1 MKYLAILATAAV
13 MLLTGCA
20 TTIRSDVTAFNDWP
34 ADLQDKSYAFE
45 APQGADDTLEYRSYQ
60 VLVGN
65 ELAKLGFRQAAD
77 GQQPKLLVGMKF
89 VTIDHPVRVLQADD
103 PFMGPYWGPGYGRY
117 GWGYSRWGYSR
128 WGYRPYFYDPFLYGP
143 MTIEER
149 VRHQY
154 QRQLRITI
162 NSTTG
167 RKLYD
172 VTVQNTSL
180 VQATPHVMPALVQS
194 AFTGFPGQS
203 GVPRRVDLKIEPT
216 TQTVE
221 APATVA
227 GQPAPGK
234 TN

>member
-34 ADLQDKSYAFE
+34 ADLQDKTYAFE
-45 APQGADDTLEYRSYQ
+45 APQGENDTLEFRSYQ
-60 VLVGN
+60 VLVSN
-65 ELAKLGFRQAAD
+65 ELGKLGFRQAGD
-77 GQQPKLLVGMKF
+77 GQQPKLLVGMKY

-103 PFMGPYWGPGYGRY
+103 PFMGQYWGPGYG
-117 GWGYSRWGYSR
+117 RWGYSR
-128 WGYRPYFYDPFLYGP
+128 WGYRPYFYDPFRFGSV
-143 MTIEER
+143 MMEER

-154 QRQLRITI
+154 QRELRITI
-162 NSTTG
+162 NATSG

-194 AFTGFPGQS
+194 AFTGFPGPS

-216 TQTVE
+216 TETVE
-221 APATVA
+221 PAAAAASAAGQVAPAA
-227 GQPAPGK
+227 SGSRM
-234 TN
+234 N

>member
-1 MKYLAILATAAV
+1 MRYLAILATAAV

-34 ADLQDKSYAFE
+34 ADLPDKTYAFE

-60 VLVGN
+60 VLVSN
-65 ELAKLGFRQAAD
+65 ELAKLGFRQAID
-77 GQQPKLLVGMKF
+77 GQQPKLLVGMKY
-89 VTIDHPVRVLQADD
+89 VTIDHPVRVLQAED
-103 PFMGPYWGPGYGRY
+103 PFMNPYWGGGYGRY
-117 GWGYSRWGYSR
+117 GWGYPR
-128 WGYRPYFYDPFLYGP
+128 WGYRPYFYDPFP
-143 MTIEER
+143 FRTMTVEER

-154 QRQLRITI
+154 QRQVRITI

-172 VTVQNTSL
+172 VTVQNTST

-194 AFTGFPGQS
+194 AFTGFPGPS

-216 TQTVE
+216 TQTIE
-221 APATVA
+221 PAAAVA
-227 GQPAPGK
+227 GQPAAGR

>member
-60 VLVGN
+60 VLVAN
-65 ELAKLGFRQAAD
+65 ELAKLGFRQAID
-77 GQQPKLLVGMKF
+77 GQQQKLLVGMKF
-89 VTIDHPVRVLQADD
+89 VTIDHPVRVLEAED
-103 PFMGPYWGPGYGRY
+103 PFMGPWGAGYGRY
-117 GWGYSRWGYSR
+117 GWGYSR
-128 WGYRPYFYDPFLYGP
+128 WGYRPYFYDPFRFRPL
-143 MTIEER
+143 MVEER

-162 NSTTG
+162 NTTTG

-194 AFTGFPGQS
+194 AFTGFPGPS
-203 GVPRRVDLKIEPT
+203 GVPRRVDLKIEPV

-221 APATVA
+221 APAAVA
-227 GQPAPGK
+227 GQAAPAR

>member
-34 ADLQDKSYAFE
+34 ADLQDKTYAFE

-60 VLVGN
+60 VLVSN
-65 ELAKLGFRQAAD
+65 ELAKLGFRQAAE
-77 GQQPKLLVGMKF
+77 GQQPKLLVGMKY
-89 VTIDHPVRVLQADD
+89 VTIDHPIRVLQADD
-103 PFMGPYWGPGYGRY
+103 PFMNPYWGPGYGRY
-117 GWGYSRWGYSR
+117 GWGYSRWA
-128 WGYRPYFYDPFLYGP
+128 YRPFFYDPFRFGP
-143 MTIEER
+143 VRVEER

-162 NSTTG
+162 NTTTG

-172 VTVQNTSL
+172 VTVQNTSG

-203 GVPRRVDLKIEPT
+203 GVPRRVDLKIEPN

-221 APATVA
+221 APAAVA
-227 GQPAPGK
+227 GQAAPVK

>member
-13 MLLTGCA
+13 LLLSGCA

-34 ADLQDKSYAFE
+34 ANLQDKTYAFE
-45 APQGADDTLEYRSYQ
+45 APQGENDTLEFRSYQ
-60 VLVGN
+60 VLVSN
-65 ELAKLGFRQAAD
+65 ELAKLGFRQAGE
-77 GQQPKLLVGMKF
+77 GQQPKLLVGMKY

-103 PFMGPYWGPGYGRY
+103 PFMGPYWGPGYGR
-117 GWGYSRWGYSR
+117 WGYSR
-128 WGYRPYFYDPFLYGP
+128 WGYRPYFYDPFRFGSVTL
-143 MTIEER
+143 EER

-154 QRQLRITI
+154 QRELRITI
-162 NSTTG
+162 NTTTG

-194 AFTGFPGQS
+194 AFTGFPGPS

-221 APATVA
+221 
-227 GQPAPGK
+227 QPAPAVTGQTAPAPAGAR

>member
-60 VLVGN
+60 VLVAN
-65 ELAKLGFRQAAD
+65 ELAKLGFRQATD
-77 GQQPKLLVGMKF
+77 GQQHKLLVGMKF
-89 VTIDHPVRVLQADD
+89 VTIDHPVRVLEAED

-117 GWGYSRWGYSR
+117 GWGYSRWGY
-128 WGYRPYFYDPFLYGP
+128 RPYFYDPFRFRP
-143 MTIEER
+143 MMIEER

-162 NSTTG
+162 NTTTG

-172 VTVQNTSL
+172 VTEQNTSL
-180 VQATPHVMPALVQS
+180 IQATPHVMPARLQS
-194 AFTGFPGQS
+194 AFTGVPGPS
-203 GVPRRVDLKIEPT
+203 GVPRRVDLKIEPV

-221 APATVA
+221 APAAVA
-227 GQPAPGK
+227 GQAAPAR